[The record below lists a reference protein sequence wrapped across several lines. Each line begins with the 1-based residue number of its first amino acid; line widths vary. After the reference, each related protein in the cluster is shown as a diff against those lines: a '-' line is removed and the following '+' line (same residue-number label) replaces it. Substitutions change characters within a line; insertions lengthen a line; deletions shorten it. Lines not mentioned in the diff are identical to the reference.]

1 MIYYATIRKSGMLC
15 DCSMY
20 VVGSIEVVLLKT
32 GQFVHFIAMIIIL
45 MEEHGIIIISWGLRV
60 RSTIF
65 GYFDMLKN
73 GEMHS
78 SSIIM
83 S

>member
-1 MIYYATIRKSGMLC
+1 M
-15 DCSMY
+15 
-20 VVGSIEVVLLKT
+20 
-32 GQFVHFIAMIIIL
+32 HFIAMIIIL

-65 GYFDMLKN
+65 GYFDMLKM
-73 GEMHS
+73 GEMHNS
-78 SSIIM
+78 SLIIM